1 MKSMKG
7 RFLKKLNFIP
17 SIGSLKQGLVYH
29 LNSTENLSY
38 QNLQV
43 PPIYIQEDHKKGILA
58 GNFGVS
64 KHTTESKDEELDLE
78 LNFVDKVNIATSVVP
93 NDRVPAMD
101 SPEAPV
107 STKITVEQA
116 TENEDGKE
124 IEEYP
129 YLSDFKEKCLPGGSQ
144 SVILYTTGLRSI
156 RKTFEDCH
164 AIRFL
169 LESLKVTF
177 CERDVSLHLEFR
189 EELWRILGG
198 RVIPPRLFIRGR
210 YIGGADEVI
219 GLHEQGRLKKLLA
232 VVRSLKKIRMM
243 RSALDALNV
252 MKTDWLSA
260 PSAAESPALV
270 LKLFVGAVM
279 FSILPVVDFMLSVKL
294 NGEMGAI
301 KLHTESSRWQGTE
314 LVLGLRR
321 LEGSTATSQDSETL
335 LGPEVKQ
342 VKALGK
348 IIQIHTV
355 LQLFSMKVACS
366 CLAKRNNPNDAHW
379 KAKGGNFSLDGY
391 LEKKTNMHF
400 KESFHVLEYHQSCK
414 VPLYCLHGTGKGNIW
429 FQSISRKV
437 PKS

>member
-1 MKSMKG
+1 MKG
-7 RFLKKLNFIP
+7 RFVKKLNFIP
-17 SIGSLKQGLVYH
+17 SIGSLKPGLVYH

-38 QNLQV
+38 KNLQV

-64 KHTTESKDEELDLE
+64 KHKTESKDEELDLE

-107 STKITVEQA
+107 STEITVEQA
-116 TENEDGKE
+116 TETEAGKE
-124 IEEYP
+124 TEEHP
-129 YLSDFKEKCLPGGSQ
+129 SLSDFEEKCLPGGSQ

-219 GLHEQGRLKKLLA
+219 SLHEQGRLKKLLA
-232 VVRSLKKIRMM
+232 GIPLNLSDSPCNGCGNKRFVVCS
-243 RSALDALNV
+243 NC
-252 MKTDWLSA
+252 
-260 PSAAESPALV
+260 
-270 LKLFVGAVM
+270 
-279 FSILPVVDFMLSVKL
+279 
-294 NGEMGAI
+294 NG
-301 KLHTESSRWQGTE
+301 
-314 LVLGLRR
+314 
-321 LEGSTATSQDSETL
+321 
-335 LGPEVKQ
+335 
-342 VKALGK
+342 
-348 IIQIHTV
+348 
-355 LQLFSMKVACS
+355 
-366 CLAKRNNPNDAHW
+366 
-379 KAKGGNFSLDGY
+379 
-391 LEKKTNMHF
+391 
-400 KESFHVLEYHQSCK
+400 SCK
-414 VPLYCLHGTGKGNIW
+414 VFEEDQNDEKCIICPECNENGLAKCPIC
-429 FQSISRKV
+429 S
-437 PKS
+437 